1 MEEKKIELSHK
12 TQMLLIILCWA
23 VYTIAYLGRYSYTSN
38 SLPIQ
43 KFYGVEKD
51 EFSLATTFFFFAYGA
66 GQIVNGLLC
75 RRYNMRY
82 MIFGALTISAIINFS
97 VFLGLPFYLIKFV
110 WLING
115 LCQSVLWSSL
125 LRILSCYLDEK
136 HMKTAIIFMS
146 TTVSIGTFLT
156 YGLSSLF
163 ALFNGF
169 KLVFLVAFIAI
180 IAIALIWFLFYGKL
194 TFNAKLENTWGVS
207 EKQDGAERIE
217 SKNKQSTYKGL
228 LIILALFAVYAI
240 VINFVKDGLT
250 TWVPNILDELFSLP
264 ESLSIILTL
273 VLPVFAVFG
282 ALAAVTLNRFIKD
295 HSDMLMV
302 FFTLTTGC
310 VAIIL
315 LLLKTDYW
323 YIILILFGIVN
334 MLMHGSNNVVTSMLP
349 LSVGRKYNAG
359 LVGGLLN
366 GACYIGSTASQYVIA
381 YIATATDWNTVMT
394 VLMYSCL
401 APVGISIIWR
411 IIRLFNKGKSLY

>member
-23 VYTIAYLGRYSYTSN
+23 VYTLAYLGRYSYTSN

-66 GQIVNGLLC
+66 GQIINGLLC

-146 TTVSIGTFLT
+146 TTVSIGTFIT

-180 IAIALIWFLFYGKL
+180 IVIALVWFLFYGKL
-194 TFNAKLENTWGVS
+194 TFNARLENTWGVS
-207 EKQDGAERIE
+207 EKQDGSEHIE
-217 SKNKQSTYKGL
+217 SKNKQSNYKGL

-273 VLPVFAVFG
+273 ILPVFAVFG

-302 FFTLTTGC
+302 FFTLSTGC
-310 VAIIL
+310 VAI
-315 LLLKTDYW
+315 
-323 YIILILFGIVN
+323 ILFGIVN